1 MIQITLC
8 KKVFEKYI
16 SRYICAVM
24 WRLNGGK
31 MEKFCKVVR
40 IITLAPVLA
49 AFSIAM
55 IGLFCADVFP
65 TVWHFGYMMLY
76 LGVLPLLAYP
86 LQSVTPHFKDKG
98 RDGQRTLAMLFAVAG
113 YVFCLVTNIFAS
125 ASRGMWII
133 CLEYLLS
140 GILIL
145 VFNKGLR
152 IKLSAHG
159 CGSAGPIFL
168 LLYFGLYAPAAL
180 MAVVTVFAYVASVKA
195 KHHTVAQLIG
205 GSAVSIML
213 LIGITS
219 IL

>member
-1 MIQITLC
+1 M
-8 KKVFEKYI
+8 
-16 SRYICAVM
+16 
-24 WRLNGGK
+24 K

-40 IITLAPVLA
+40 MITLAPVLA

-55 IGLFCADVFP
+55 IGWCCPDVFP
-65 TVWHFGYMMLY
+65 TVWHFAYTILY
-76 LGVLPLLAYP
+76 LGFLPLLAYP

-113 YVFCLVTNIFAS
+113 YVFCLVTNLLAS

-140 GILIL
+140 GVLIL
-145 VFNKGLR
+145 VFNKGFH

-168 LLYFGLYAPAAL
+168 LLYFGLYLPAAL
-180 MAVVTVFAYVASVKA
+180 MTVVTIFAYVASVKA
-195 KHHTVAQLIG
+195 KHHTVPQLIG
-205 GSAVSIML
+205 GSAVSISL
-213 LIGITS
+213 LLVLVC

>member
-1 MIQITLC
+1 M
-8 KKVFEKYI
+8 EE
-16 SRYICAVM
+16 
-24 WRLNGGK
+24 K
-31 MEKFCKVVR
+31 MEKFCKAVR

-55 IGLFCADVFP
+55 IGLFCTDVFP

-76 LGVLPLLAYP
+76 LGFLPLLAYP

-113 YVFCLVTNIFAS
+113 YIFCLLTNLFAS

-145 VFNKGLR
+145 VFNKGLH

-168 LLYFGLYAPAAL
+168 LLYFGLYVPAAL
-180 MAVVTVFAYVASVKA
+180 MTVVTVLAYVASVKA
-195 KHHTVAQLIG
+195 KHHTVPQLIG

-213 LIGITS
+213 LIGITAV
-219 IL
+219 L